1 MTEVISVRF
10 RGGCK
15 NYYFNP
21 NGNQVKMGDQVIVET
36 AQGPE
41 FATCTEGNHEVEDS
55 AIVKPLSP
63 MLRMA
68 TDSDRRTV
76 EQNKKRESEAFDICE
91 KKIAA
96 HGLEMKLVNVSAS
109 FDGNKIVF
117 YFTADGRVDFREL
130 VRDLAGVF
138 RARIELR
145 QIGVRDEAK
154 MIGGLGICGRPF
166 CCSQFLD
173 GFLPVSI
180 KMAKTQNLSLNPTK
194 ISGTC
199 GRLMCCLKY
208 EQNVYEDAAKRMP
221 KAESF
226 VQTPDGP
233 GNVKSVDLL
242 QQPQEGLVGIFVL
255 LQQGGVKGQ
264 VVGGAAG
271 HQHLAVSV
279 GNVAPGGLHGLRPG
293 DAADGAGVV
302 IVVIVHLRVVQD
314 PDVDRSHNE
323 KQGCQNIQAQMMGFL
338 MVHRQPPS
346 QSSRWV
352 RRNTAENSNTTGTT
366 SRMETQTSRR
376 KTWAPAAQ
384 AAFPPAHSTT
394 Q

>member
-1 MTEVISVRF
+1 MGFKGRLHAVLAHIVVPVISL
-10 RGGCK
+10 
-15 NYYFNP
+15 
-21 NGNQVKMGDQVIVET
+21 
-36 AQGPE
+36 AQGLL
-41 FATCTEGNHEVEDS
+41 F
-55 AIVKPLSP
+55 
-63 MLRMA
+63 
-68 TDSDRRTV
+68 RTV
-76 EQNKKRESEAFDICE
+76 VDFSEIPQDMRPVGRLVLP
-91 KKIAA
+91 
-96 HGLEMKLVNVSAS
+96 HGGGGDLGSGVVAVVQQGDHL
-109 FDGNKIVF
+109 
-117 YFTADGRVDFREL
+117 RVD
-130 VRDLAGVF
+130 V
-138 RARIELR
+138 LR
-145 QIGVRDEAK
+145 QHIGVRPGEISAADLVLDAQHQPGLLHGKRGGEAEILPHQGDQPRGGETGPFQHGAGQLTGGQLLQQGLGLAGLIQLLIRQDVVGGVFPVALLVRGLQQGR
-154 MIGGLGICGRPF
+154 MLQQIGGQGVRGLVQILQIGEKAAPGRAV
-166 CCSQFLD
+166 QGVD
-173 GFLPVSI
+173 GVGEGGGAGDGQRIHPVDPP
-180 KMAKTQNLSLNPTK
+180 ALTQ
-194 ISGTC
+194 
-199 GRLMCCLKY
+199 
-208 EQNVYEDAAKRMP
+208 
-221 KAESF
+221 
-226 VQTPDGP
+226 
-233 GNVKSVDLL
+233 L

-384 AAFPPAHSTT
+384 AAFPPAHSTI

>member
-1 MTEVISVRF
+1 MRPVGRLVLPH
-10 RGGCK
+10 GG
-15 NYYFNP
+15 
-21 NGNQVKMGDQVIVET
+21 GGDLGSGVVAVVQQGDQ
-36 AQGPE
+36 
-41 FATCTEGNHEVEDS
+41 
-55 AIVKPLSP
+55 L
-63 MLRMA
+63 
-68 TDSDRRTV
+68 
-76 EQNKKRESEAFDICE
+76 
-91 KKIAA
+91 
-96 HGLEMKLVNVSAS
+96 
-109 FDGNKIVF
+109 
-117 YFTADGRVDFREL
+117 RVD
-130 VRDLAGVF
+130 
-138 RARIELR
+138 ILR
-145 QIGVRDEAK
+145 QHIGVRSGEISAADLVLDAQHQPGLLHGKRGGEAEILPHQGDQPRGGETGPFQHGAGQLTGGQLLQQGLGLAGLIQLLIRQDVVGGVFPVALLVRGLQQGR
-154 MIGGLGICGRPF
+154 MLQQIGGQGVRGLVQILQIGEKAAPGGAV
-166 CCSQFLD
+166 QGVD
-173 GFLPVSI
+173 GVGEGGGAGDGQRIHPVDPP
-180 KMAKTQNLSLNPTK
+180 ALTQ
-194 ISGTC
+194 
-199 GRLMCCLKY
+199 
-208 EQNVYEDAAKRMP
+208 
-221 KAESF
+221 
-226 VQTPDGP
+226 
-233 GNVKSVDLL
+233 L